1 MTQTVTDGA
10 KKATTGAASGQVT
23 KLLGE
28 AARGLVQAQGQK
40 LLDTAQDRVTGLTDR
55 LEDVAENGGQLSPL
69 TDGLRRTAEGDS
81 PAKAALGAVGSS
93 VKEKLKSVVGGGKG
107 KGGAPKSTV
116 IVEEVD
122 VGVPLSTAY
131 DQWTQF
137 EEFSKFMKGVESV
150 DQQDEVEANWRG
162 KVAKSRRTWTSKI
175 REQVPDE
182 RIVWTSEGAKGSVNG
197 VVTFHALTDDLT
209 RMLVTLEYYP
219 SGLFEKTANIWRAPG
234 RRARLDL
241 KHFRRFIV
249 TEGEAT
255 GSWRGEIRDYE
266 VVSEPGDEE
275 QDEDR
280 AERDEEDPRDE
291 DARDEDARHDAR
303 DEDEEEPGDEPEEEP
318 RDDGEEEPE
327 RPPRR
332 AASGRAQQQRRAP
345 ARRR

>member
-1 MTQTVTDGA
+1 MTQTVTDNA
-10 KKATTGAASGQVT
+10 KSATTGAASGQVT

-40 LLDTAQDRVTGLTDR
+40 LLDTAQNRVTDLTDR
-55 LEDVAENGGQLSPL
+55 LDDVADNGGQMGPL

-93 VKEKLKSVVGGGKG
+93 VKEKLKSAVGGGKG
-107 KGGAPKSTV
+107 KGGAPKATV

-122 VGVPLSTAY
+122 VGVPLATAY

-197 VVTFHALTDDLT
+197 VVTFHALADDLT

-241 KHFRRFIV
+241 KHFRRFIM

-266 VVSEPGDEE
+266 VVSEPGDE
-275 QDEDR
+275 QRDDDEDG
-280 AERDEEDPRDE
+280 EHEDDEPRDEEP
-291 DARDEDARHDAR
+291 R
-303 DEDEEEPGDEPEEEP
+303 DEDEEPRDEEP
-318 RDDGEEEPE
+318 RDEDEEPRDEAEEEPE
-327 RPPRR
+327 ERPRR
-332 AASGRAQQQRRAP
+332 ARSSRGQEQRRAP
-345 ARRR
+345 VRRR